1 MLFCQT
7 VPLLTPVTQQQNV
20 MEYWWEGSACTA
32 ILSTPTSDI
41 TGQHN
46 IIGGIPFEA
55 ALMLSVIREVY
66 EGESKIVF
74 LLKTFMLRKSEYIL
88 STYLISVKKY
98 KRIIL
103 S

>member
-1 MLFCQT
+1 
-7 VPLLTPVTQQQNV
+7 
-20 MEYWWEGSACTA
+20 
-32 ILSTPTSDI
+32 
-41 TGQHN
+41 
-46 IIGGIPFEA
+46 
-55 ALMLSVIREVY
+55 MLSVIREVY